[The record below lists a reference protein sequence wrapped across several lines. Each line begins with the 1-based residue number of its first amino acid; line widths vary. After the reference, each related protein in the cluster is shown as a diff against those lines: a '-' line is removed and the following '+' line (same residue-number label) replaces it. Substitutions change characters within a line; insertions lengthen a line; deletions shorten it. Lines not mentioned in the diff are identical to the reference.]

1 MSYDGADPPVA
12 ERRIP
17 AGGDFL
23 SARALAKLTS
33 P

>member
-1 MSYDGADPPVA
+1 MSYDSTGLPLAD
-12 ERRIP
+12 RRIP